1 MKAIGTYADLIKY
14 RLSFAV
20 TFSSVT
26 GYFIYSTTPKLSL
39 LFLSAGIFLL
49 SAGAAALN
57 QFTERDYDSIMERTR
72 RRPIPGESIN
82 SRQALIISVILIVA
96 GTVLLLLTGVATAS
110 LGLLTLILYNLI
122 YTRMKRITPLA
133 VLPGALVGAIP
144 PLMGFTAAGAT
155 SPGIEITVFSVF
167 MFLWQLPHF
176 ALIIVKYR
184 NEYRAAGFRIASGNL
199 DDNQL
204 KKLVFAWV
212 IVTTALLI
220 LFSEAGLVF
229 NRYVNIALIPVNI
242 IFILYFYRL
251 LFKSGNQRD
260 TSGAFILINSFS
272 ILVMLLFILNA
283 FVT

>member
-1 MKAIGTYADLIKY
+1 MKTIGIFANLIKY

-26 GYFIYSTTPKLSL
+26 GYFICSTTPDLSL
-39 LFLSAGIFLL
+39 LSLSAGIFLL
-49 SAGAAALN
+49 SSGAAALN
-57 QFTERDYDSIMERTR
+57 QYTERDYDSLMERTR
-72 RRPIPGESIN
+72 GRPIPRESID
-82 SRQALIISVILIVA
+82 SRQALLISIILLIGGMTLLFFAGVI
-96 GTVLLLLTGVATAS
+96 TAS
-110 LGLLTLILYNLI
+110 LGLFTLILYNLI

-133 VLPGALVGAIP
+133 IIPGALVGAIP
-144 PLMGFTAAGAT
+144 PLMGFTAAGGT
-155 SPGIEITVFSVF
+155 EPGVGIIIFSVF

-199 DDNQL
+199 NDSQL

-212 IVTTALLI
+212 MVTTAVLL

-229 NRYVNIALIPVNI
+229 NRYVNLALIPVNI
-242 IFILYFYRL
+242 IFILTFYGL
-251 LFKSGNQRD
+251 LFKPGSQRD
-260 TSGAFILINSFS
+260 TRGAFILINSFS

-283 FVT
+283 FVS